1 MANEDEISRE
11 TREMLIENARRMRK
25 TPTAAEALLW
35 ELLRAKRLTGFKFRR
50 QHIIRT
56 FIVDF
61 YCPACKLVIEIDGPI
76 HKGQL
81 DYDLEREAYLRAI
94 GYQILRF
101 SNQSVINDIGDVIS
115 KISSA
120 LFEIWVAKIS

>member
-50 QHIIRT
+50 QHIIRSRLSLI
-56 FIVDF
+56 FIVLP
-61 YCPACKLVIEIDGPI
+61 CHIG
-76 HKGQL
+76 
-81 DYDLEREAYLRAI
+81 ERNRWSYSHGNWI
-94 GYQILRF
+94 M
-101 SNQSVINDIGDVIS
+101 
-115 KISSA
+115 
-120 LFEIWVAKIS
+120 IWRGKHICVQ

>member
-1 MANEDEISRE
+1 MANEDEISRQ

-35 ELLRAKRLTGFKFRR
+35 ELLRAKQLMGFKFRR

-61 YCPACKLVIEIDGPI
+61 YCPACKLVVEIDGPI
-76 HKGQL
+76 HKRQM
-81 DYDLEREAYLRAI
+81 DYDREREANLCAM

-101 SNQSVINDIGDVIS
+101 SNQAVINDIGDVIS